1 MSCRRGVAAGVLA
14 ALQVIGG
21 TDTVAGQSADPPE
34 QDCDDRAFLRI
45 SVVDESGFISIPEAT
60 VVLRWTDAVRRP
72 VREAAGPDGR
82 GHRAPQPRPD
92 HAHGRRYPGDTP
104 G

>member
-21 TDTVAGQSADPPE
+21 TDTVAGQSAE
-34 QDCDDRAFLRI
+34 DCDDRAALRI
-45 SVVDESGFISIPEAT
+45 SVVDESGFVSIPGAT

-72 VREAAGPDGR
+72 VREAAGPNG
-82 GHRAPQPRPD
+82 
-92 HAHGRRYPGDTP
+92 
-104 G
+104 